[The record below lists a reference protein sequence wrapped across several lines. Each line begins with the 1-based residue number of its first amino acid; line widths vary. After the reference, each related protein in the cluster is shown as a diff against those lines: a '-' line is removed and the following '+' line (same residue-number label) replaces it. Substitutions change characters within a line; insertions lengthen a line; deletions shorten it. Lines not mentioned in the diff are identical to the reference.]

1 MRKNFKKSSPTR
13 RRLTNPSLLPI
24 VRQTDEFTDS
34 VCDLWCCLS
43 VWIAATL
50 CRNLIPLLLI
60 SAYGARSSQ
69 FILTT
74 MKSESDGSS
83 FSIEYEVFLSFR
95 GSDVRQTF
103 ADCLHS
109 CLVRSK
115 IRTFRDEEKLRKGE
129 NIGASLIQ
137 AITESK
143 IYIPILTQ
151 NYASSKWCLQEL
163 AKMVDCWKTGGGKEQ
178 HIILPVFYFVDP
190 RDVRH
195 HDSGPYKEAF
205 EQHCLKHD
213 PQTVLEWKEA
223 LQEVGQMKGWH
234 VTESDGQGAV
244 IDKIFAEVESHLRAS
259 YALVT
264 DELVGID
271 FHVEEVMRLLSLDS
285 HSASEKIVGI
295 HGMGGLG
302 KTTLAKAVYNKV
314 SMQFDHCCFLE
325 NIRETLSKNDGEL
338 TLQNRIISEIL
349 PSDSKPARDV
359 SDGIR
364 IIRERVRRYRLLI
377 VLDDVDERFQFQNI
391 FGKLGDF
398 SMDSRFLITT
408 RDARVLELLQECK
421 VYATE
426 GMSYDHALKLFSKHA
441 LGTDCP
447 SEGYASLSEEFVKV
461 AAGLPLALKVI
472 GSLLFHTD
480 KGYWEAKLTELKK
493 IPPAKVQER
502 LKISYDELTHNEKQ
516 VFLDVACLF
525 VGVNKDAPIYMWSDC
540 DFYPA
545 STVRTLVQR
554 SLIRINEKDQFW
566 MHDHVRDLGR
576 AIVCEEN
583 NQNPYKRSRI
593 WSNRDAI
600 NMLKSREGTDCVE
613 VLRVDM
619 KGEDFVLT
627 VKEFKQF
634 SRLRYL
640 EVLNGRL
647 AGNFKGILPCIRW
660 LRLYRCKSFPTGLNL
675 QKMAVLNLEDCSVR
689 DDWSGW
695 NEIKAASKL
704 KAVNLSLCRDLEQV
718 PDLSNCRGLEL
729 LDFYGC
735 QKMQGELDIGNWEN
749 LRVLAVN
756 CTLITKLKGEIK
768 LLQNLRKINASHS
781 GLVEMP
787 AGISKL
793 SSLEA
798 LNLVLFHPNMPDFTE
813 MLPNGLK
820 TLALSSSYIPALP
833 SSLKTLDL
841 SLSRDLHTL
850 PSLSNLT
857 TLTVLRLHCVGIH
870 EIPGL
875 GDLKLLATLD
885 IVSSSNLGN
894 LDGLENLVL
903 LEELIVE
910 TCDRLKTLPSLAS
923 LTKLHKLQIK
933 SCWALKEV
941 HGVGELRESL
951 SHLDM
956 RGRLTLTGI
965 DALHS
970 IKKLETLSLMAL
982 EFTRTSLTSSLISLS
997 MFTKLRRLTI
1007 IHESYLSDRQQSSK
1021 SSLKQFPHLSSMK
1034 NLRELAIIYCVDLV
1048 KRNARAMKSVVTS
1061 SKVHQD
1067 VKPNSL
1073 IPAELGLPTIMKS
1086 ESDGSLFSIEYEVF
1100 LSFRGLD
1107 VRQTFADCLHSCLV
1121 RSKIRTFRDEEK
1133 LRIGENIGASLI
1145 QAITESRIYIPILT
1159 QNYAS
1164 SKWCLQELAKM
1175 VDCWKTGGGRGKEQH
1190 IILPVFYLVD
1200 PRDVR
1205 HHDSGPYK
1213 EAFEQHCLKHDS
1225 QTVLEW
1231 REALEEVGK
1240 MKGWHVTESDG
1251 QGAVIDKIFAKVESH
1266 LRADYALVTDE
1277 LVGIDSH
1284 VEEVTRLLNLDSHS
1298 AGEKIVGIHGMGGLG
1313 KTTLA
1318 KAVYNKVSMQFE
1330 HCCFLENI
1338 RETLSKNDGELTLQN
1353 RIISD
1358 ILQSDSK
1365 PAKDVS
1371 DGIRVMRERVCR
1383 YKLLIVLDDV
1393 DEKFQFSN
1401 ILGKLGDFSM
1411 DSRFLITTRD
1421 ARVLEQKELLPECK
1435 VYATEGMS
1443 NDHAL
1448 TLFSKHALGTDC
1460 PSEGYAVLSKEFV
1473 KVARAI
1479 VYEENNPY
1487 KRSRIW
1493 SDRDAI
1499 NMLKSR
1505 EGTDCVEVLRVD
1517 MEGEYFVLTDKEF
1530 KQFSKLRYL
1539 EVLNGRLA
1547 GNFKGILPCVRWLR
1561 LYRCKSFPTG
1571 LNLQKMA
1578 VLNLEDCSVRD
1589 DWSGWN
1595 EIKAASKL
1603 KAVNLSSCRYLEQ
1616 VPDLSNCRGLELL
1629 DFYGCQEMQGELDI
1643 GNWENLRVLAVNCTL
1658 ITKLKGEIKLLRN
1671 LRKINAS
1678 HSGLVEMPAGISKL
1692 SSLEALNLVSFN
1704 PNMPDFTE
1712 MLPNGL
1718 KTLALSSS
1726 YIPALPSSLKTL
1738 DLSLSKDLHTLPSL
1752 SNLTTLTVLRLHCVG
1767 IHEIPGLGD
1776 LKLLATLDIVGAS
1789 NLGNLAGLENLVL
1802 LEELIVENC
1811 DRLKTLPSLASLT
1824 KLHKLQIKS
1833 CWALN
1838 EVHGVGRLRESLSH
1852 LDMSGRLTLT
1862 GIDALHSMK
1871 KLETLSLMA
1880 LEFTRRSVT
1889 SSLTSLSMFTKLRRL
1904 TIIHESYLSDRQ
1916 QSSKSSLKQF
1926 PHLSSMKNLRELAIF
1941 YCVDLVKICDQ
1952 VHDMSNSSLRD
1963 NAEELTSNEV
1973 HQDVKMQKNLLT
1985 SSKVHQD
1992 MKVRASRVV
2001 ESRNARAMKSVVTSS
2016 KVHQDVKVLL
2026 NL

>member
-1 MRKNFKKSSPTR
+1 
-13 RRLTNPSLLPI
+13 
-24 VRQTDEFTDS
+24 
-34 VCDLWCCLS
+34 
-43 VWIAATL
+43 
-50 CRNLIPLLLI
+50 
-60 SAYGARSSQ
+60 
-69 FILTT
+69 

-768 LLQNLRKINASHS
+768 LLQNLRKINA
-781 GLVEMP
+781 
-787 AGISKL
+787 
-793 SSLEA
+793 
-798 LNLVLFHPNMPDFTE
+798 
-813 MLPNGLK
+813 K

-1048 KRNARAMKSVVTS
+1048 KVAGLDTLESLEGLVKLKEINFSGCTLLTEVKGLGRLESLEVICMNFCESIQELPNLSGMKSLRT
-1061 SKVHQD
+1061 
-1067 VKPNSL
+1067 
-1073 IPAELGLPTIMKS
+1073 
-1086 ESDGSLFSIEYEVF
+1086 
-1100 LSFRGLD
+1100 LD
-1107 VRQTFADCLHSCLV
+1107 V
-1121 RSKIRTFRDEEK
+1121 
-1133 LRIGENIGASLI
+1133 
-1145 QAITESRIYIPILT
+1145 
-1159 QNYAS
+1159 
-1164 SKWCLQELAKM
+1164 
-1175 VDCWKTGGGRGKEQH
+1175 WKCRRLKE
-1190 IILPVFYLVD
+1190 VN
-1200 PRDVR
+1200 
-1205 HHDSGPYK
+1205 G
-1213 EAFEQHCLKHDS
+1213 
-1225 QTVLEW
+1225 LE
-1231 REALEEVGK
+1231 
-1240 MKGWHVTESDG
+1240 
-1251 QGAVIDKIFAKVESH
+1251 
-1266 LRADYALVTDE
+1266 
-1277 LVGIDSH
+1277 
-1284 VEEVTRLLNLDSHS
+1284 
-1298 AGEKIVGIHGMGGLG
+1298 
-1313 KTTLA
+1313 
-1318 KAVYNKVSMQFE
+1318 
-1330 HCCFLENI
+1330 
-1338 RETLSKNDGELTLQN
+1338 
-1353 RIISD
+1353 
-1358 ILQSDSK
+1358 
-1365 PAKDVS
+1365 
-1371 DGIRVMRERVCR
+1371 
-1383 YKLLIVLDDV
+1383 
-1393 DEKFQFSN
+1393 
-1401 ILGKLGDFSM
+1401 
-1411 DSRFLITTRD
+1411 
-1421 ARVLEQKELLPECK
+1421 
-1435 VYATEGMS
+1435 
-1443 NDHAL
+1443 
-1448 TLFSKHALGTDC
+1448 
-1460 PSEGYAVLSKEFV
+1460 
-1473 KVARAI
+1473 
-1479 VYEENNPY
+1479 
-1487 KRSRIW
+1487 
-1493 SDRDAI
+1493 
-1499 NMLKSR
+1499 
-1505 EGTDCVEVLRVD
+1505 
-1517 MEGEYFVLTDKEF
+1517 
-1530 KQFSKLRYL
+1530 
-1539 EVLNGRLA
+1539 
-1547 GNFKGILPCVRWLR
+1547 
-1561 LYRCKSFPTG
+1561 
-1571 LNLQKMA
+1571 
-1578 VLNLEDCSVRD
+1578 
-1589 DWSGWN
+1589 
-1595 EIKAASKL
+1595 AASKL

-1941 YCVDLVKICDQ
+1941 YCVDLVKVAGLDTLESLE
-1952 VHDMSNSSLRD
+1952 VLDMKGCKSISKLPDLSGLVKLKEINFTGCTLLTEVRGLGRLESLEVLYMPFCESIKELPNLSGMKSLRRLD
-1963 NAEELTSNEV
+1963 VWNCRLLKEV
-1973 HQDVKMQKNLLT
+1973 NGLEGLESLEYFDSDKRVKAKYLL
-1985 SSKVHQD
+1985 KRV
-1992 MKVRASRVV
+1992 SRYTKR
-2001 ESRNARAMKSVVTSS
+2001 SMTRSVLGALFI
-2016 KVHQDVKVLL
+2016 KD
-2026 NL
+2026 

>member
-1 MRKNFKKSSPTR
+1 
-13 RRLTNPSLLPI
+13 
-24 VRQTDEFTDS
+24 
-34 VCDLWCCLS
+34 
-43 VWIAATL
+43 
-50 CRNLIPLLLI
+50 
-60 SAYGARSSQ
+60 
-69 FILTT
+69 

-798 LNLVLFHPNMPDFTE
+798 L
-813 MLPNGLK
+813 K

-885 IVSSSNLGN
+885 IVSSSNL
-894 LDGLENLVL
+894 
-903 LEELIVE
+903 
-910 TCDRLKTLPSLAS
+910 A
-923 LTKLHKLQIK
+923 
-933 SCWALKEV
+933 
-941 HGVGELRESL
+941 
-951 SHLDM
+951 
-956 RGRLTLTGI
+956 
-965 DALHS
+965 
-970 IKKLETLSLMAL
+970 
-982 EFTRTSLTSSLISLS
+982 
-997 MFTKLRRLTI
+997 
-1007 IHESYLSDRQQSSK
+1007 
-1021 SSLKQFPHLSSMK
+1021 
-1034 NLRELAIIYCVDLV
+1034 
-1048 KRNARAMKSVVTS
+1048 
-1061 SKVHQD
+1061 
-1067 VKPNSL
+1067 
-1073 IPAELGLPTIMKS
+1073 
-1086 ESDGSLFSIEYEVF
+1086 
-1100 LSFRGLD
+1100 
-1107 VRQTFADCLHSCLV
+1107 
-1121 RSKIRTFRDEEK
+1121 
-1133 LRIGENIGASLI
+1133 
-1145 QAITESRIYIPILT
+1145 
-1159 QNYAS
+1159 
-1164 SKWCLQELAKM
+1164 
-1175 VDCWKTGGGRGKEQH
+1175 
-1190 IILPVFYLVD
+1190 
-1200 PRDVR
+1200 
-1205 HHDSGPYK
+1205 
-1213 EAFEQHCLKHDS
+1213 
-1225 QTVLEW
+1225 
-1231 REALEEVGK
+1231 
-1240 MKGWHVTESDG
+1240 
-1251 QGAVIDKIFAKVESH
+1251 
-1266 LRADYALVTDE
+1266 
-1277 LVGIDSH
+1277 
-1284 VEEVTRLLNLDSHS
+1284 
-1298 AGEKIVGIHGMGGLG
+1298 
-1313 KTTLA
+1313 
-1318 KAVYNKVSMQFE
+1318 
-1330 HCCFLENI
+1330 
-1338 RETLSKNDGELTLQN
+1338 
-1353 RIISD
+1353 
-1358 ILQSDSK
+1358 
-1365 PAKDVS
+1365 
-1371 DGIRVMRERVCR
+1371 
-1383 YKLLIVLDDV
+1383 
-1393 DEKFQFSN
+1393 
-1401 ILGKLGDFSM
+1401 
-1411 DSRFLITTRD
+1411 
-1421 ARVLEQKELLPECK
+1421 
-1435 VYATEGMS
+1435 
-1443 NDHAL
+1443 
-1448 TLFSKHALGTDC
+1448 
-1460 PSEGYAVLSKEFV
+1460 
-1473 KVARAI
+1473 
-1479 VYEENNPY
+1479 
-1487 KRSRIW
+1487 
-1493 SDRDAI
+1493 
-1499 NMLKSR
+1499 
-1505 EGTDCVEVLRVD
+1505 
-1517 MEGEYFVLTDKEF
+1517 
-1530 KQFSKLRYL
+1530 
-1539 EVLNGRLA
+1539 
-1547 GNFKGILPCVRWLR
+1547 
-1561 LYRCKSFPTG
+1561 
-1571 LNLQKMA
+1571 
-1578 VLNLEDCSVRD
+1578 
-1589 DWSGWN
+1589 
-1595 EIKAASKL
+1595 
-1603 KAVNLSSCRYLEQ
+1603 
-1616 VPDLSNCRGLELL
+1616 
-1629 DFYGCQEMQGELDI
+1629 
-1643 GNWENLRVLAVNCTL
+1643 
-1658 ITKLKGEIKLLRN
+1658 
-1671 LRKINAS
+1671 
-1678 HSGLVEMPAGISKL
+1678 
-1692 SSLEALNLVSFN
+1692 
-1704 PNMPDFTE
+1704 
-1712 MLPNGL
+1712 
-1718 KTLALSSS
+1718 SS

-1941 YCVDLVKICDQ
+1941 YCVDLVKVAGLDTLESLE
-1952 VHDMSNSSLRD
+1952 VLDMKGCKSISKLPDLSGLVKLKEINFTGCTLLTEVRGLGRLESLEVLYMPFCESIKELPNLSGMKSLRRLD
-1963 NAEELTSNEV
+1963 VWNCRLLKEV
-1973 HQDVKMQKNLLT
+1973 NGLEGLESLEYFDSDKRVKAKYLL
-1985 SSKVHQD
+1985 KRV
-1992 MKVRASRVV
+1992 SRYTKR
-2001 ESRNARAMKSVVTSS
+2001 SMTRSVLGALFI
-2016 KVHQDVKVLL
+2016 KD
-2026 NL
+2026 

>member
-1 MRKNFKKSSPTR
+1 
-13 RRLTNPSLLPI
+13 
-24 VRQTDEFTDS
+24 
-34 VCDLWCCLS
+34 
-43 VWIAATL
+43 
-50 CRNLIPLLLI
+50 
-60 SAYGARSSQ
+60 
-69 FILTT
+69 

-768 LLQNLRKINASHS
+768 LLQNLRKINA
-781 GLVEMP
+781 
-787 AGISKL
+787 
-793 SSLEA
+793 
-798 LNLVLFHPNMPDFTE
+798 
-813 MLPNGLK
+813 K

-910 TCDRLKTLPSLAS
+910 TCDRLKTLPSVQERLKISYDELTRNEKQIFLDIACLFIGVNKDAPIYMWSDCDFYPAS
-923 LTKLHKLQIK
+923 TI
-933 SCWALKEV
+933 
-941 HGVGELRESL
+941 R
-951 SHLDM
+951 
-956 RGRLTLTGI
+956 TLVQ
-965 DALHS
+965 
-970 IKKLETLSLMAL
+970 
-982 EFTRTSLTSSLISLS
+982 RSLI
-997 MFTKLRRLTI
+997 RI
-1007 IHESYLSDRQQSSK
+1007 NEEE
-1021 SSLKQFPHLSSMK
+1021 QFWM
-1034 NLRELAIIYCVDLV
+1034 
-1048 KRNARAMKSVVTS
+1048 
-1061 SKVHQD
+1061 
-1067 VKPNSL
+1067 
-1073 IPAELGLPTIMKS
+1073 
-1086 ESDGSLFSIEYEVF
+1086 
-1100 LSFRGLD
+1100 
-1107 VRQTFADCLHSCLV
+1107 
-1121 RSKIRTFRDEEK
+1121 
-1133 LRIGENIGASLI
+1133 
-1145 QAITESRIYIPILT
+1145 
-1159 QNYAS
+1159 
-1164 SKWCLQELAKM
+1164 
-1175 VDCWKTGGGRGKEQH
+1175 
-1190 IILPVFYLVD
+1190 
-1200 PRDVR
+1200 
-1205 HHDSGPYK
+1205 HD
-1213 EAFEQHCLKHDS
+1213 
-1225 QTVLEW
+1225 
-1231 REALEEVGK
+1231 
-1240 MKGWHVTESDG
+1240 
-1251 QGAVIDKIFAKVESH
+1251 H
-1266 LRADYALVTDE
+1266 LRD
-1277 LVGIDSH
+1277 
-1284 VEEVTRLLNLDSHS
+1284 
-1298 AGEKIVGIHGMGGLG
+1298 LG
-1313 KTTLA
+1313 
-1318 KAVYNKVSMQFE
+1318 
-1330 HCCFLENI
+1330 
-1338 RETLSKNDGELTLQN
+1338 
-1353 RIISD
+1353 
-1358 ILQSDSK
+1358 
-1365 PAKDVS
+1365 
-1371 DGIRVMRERVCR
+1371 
-1383 YKLLIVLDDV
+1383 
-1393 DEKFQFSN
+1393 
-1401 ILGKLGDFSM
+1401 
-1411 DSRFLITTRD
+1411 
-1421 ARVLEQKELLPECK
+1421 
-1435 VYATEGMS
+1435 
-1443 NDHAL
+1443 
-1448 TLFSKHALGTDC
+1448 
-1460 PSEGYAVLSKEFV
+1460 
-1473 KVARAI
+1473 RAI

-1505 EGTDCVEVLRVD
+1505 E
-1517 MEGEYFVLTDKEF
+1517 
-1530 KQFSKLRYL
+1530 
-1539 EVLNGRLA
+1539 
-1547 GNFKGILPCVRWLR
+1547 
-1561 LYRCKSFPTG
+1561 
-1571 LNLQKMA
+1571 
-1578 VLNLEDCSVRD
+1578 
-1589 DWSGWN
+1589 
-1595 EIKAASKL
+1595 AASKL

-1941 YCVDLVKICDQ
+1941 YCVDLVKVAGLDTLESLE
-1952 VHDMSNSSLRD
+1952 VLDMKGCKSISKLPDLSGLVKLKEINFTGCTLLTEVRGLGRLESLEVLYMPFCESIKELPNLSGMKSLRRLD
-1963 NAEELTSNEV
+1963 VWNCRLLKEV
-1973 HQDVKMQKNLLT
+1973 NGLEGLESLEYFDSDKRVKAKYLL
-1985 SSKVHQD
+1985 KRV
-1992 MKVRASRVV
+1992 SRYTKR
-2001 ESRNARAMKSVVTSS
+2001 SMTRSVLGALFI
-2016 KVHQDVKVLL
+2016 KD
-2026 NL
+2026 

>member
-1 MRKNFKKSSPTR
+1 
-13 RRLTNPSLLPI
+13 
-24 VRQTDEFTDS
+24 
-34 VCDLWCCLS
+34 
-43 VWIAATL
+43 
-50 CRNLIPLLLI
+50 
-60 SAYGARSSQ
+60 
-69 FILTT
+69 

-798 LNLVLFHPNMPDFTE
+798 LNL
-813 MLPNGLK
+813 

-923 LTKLHKLQIK
+923 LTKLHK
-933 SCWALKEV
+933 
-941 HGVGELRESL
+941 
-951 SHLDM
+951 
-956 RGRLTLTGI
+956 
-965 DALHS
+965 
-970 IKKLETLSLMAL
+970 
-982 EFTRTSLTSSLISLS
+982 
-997 MFTKLRRLTI
+997 
-1007 IHESYLSDRQQSSK
+1007 
-1021 SSLKQFPHLSSMK
+1021 FPHLSSMK

-1048 KRNARAMKSVVTS
+1048 KVA
-1061 SKVHQD
+1061 
-1067 VKPNSL
+1067 
-1073 IPAELGLPTIMKS
+1073 
-1086 ESDGSLFSIEYEVF
+1086 
-1100 LSFRGLD
+1100 GLD
-1107 VRQTFADCLHSCLV
+1107 TL
-1121 RSKIRTFRDEEK
+1121 
-1133 LRIGENIGASLI
+1133 
-1145 QAITESRIYIPILT
+1145 ES
-1159 QNYAS
+1159 
-1164 SKWCLQELAKM
+1164 
-1175 VDCWKTGGGRGKEQH
+1175 
-1190 IILPVFYLVD
+1190 
-1200 PRDVR
+1200 
-1205 HHDSGPYK
+1205 
-1213 EAFEQHCLKHDS
+1213 
-1225 QTVLEW
+1225 
-1231 REALEEVGK
+1231 
-1240 MKGWHVTESDG
+1240 
-1251 QGAVIDKIFAKVESH
+1251 
-1266 LRADYALVTDE
+1266 
-1277 LVGIDSH
+1277 
-1284 VEEVTRLLNLDSHS
+1284 
-1298 AGEKIVGIHGMGGLG
+1298 
-1313 KTTLA
+1313 
-1318 KAVYNKVSMQFE
+1318 
-1330 HCCFLENI
+1330 
-1338 RETLSKNDGELTLQN
+1338 
-1353 RIISD
+1353 
-1358 ILQSDSK
+1358 
-1365 PAKDVS
+1365 
-1371 DGIRVMRERVCR
+1371 
-1383 YKLLIVLDDV
+1383 
-1393 DEKFQFSN
+1393 
-1401 ILGKLGDFSM
+1401 
-1411 DSRFLITTRD
+1411 
-1421 ARVLEQKELLPECK
+1421 
-1435 VYATEGMS
+1435 
-1443 NDHAL
+1443 
-1448 TLFSKHALGTDC
+1448 
-1460 PSEGYAVLSKEFV
+1460 
-1473 KVARAI
+1473 
-1479 VYEENNPY
+1479 
-1487 KRSRIW
+1487 
-1493 SDRDAI
+1493 
-1499 NMLKSR
+1499 
-1505 EGTDCVEVLRVD
+1505 
-1517 MEGEYFVLTDKEF
+1517 
-1530 KQFSKLRYL
+1530 L
-1539 EVLNGRLA
+1539 EVLDMKGCKSISKLPDLSGLVKLKEINFSGCTLLTEVKGLGRLESLEVICM
-1547 GNFKGILPCVRWLR
+1547 NFCESIQELPNLSGMKSLR
-1561 LYRCKSFPTG
+1561 TLDVWKCRRLKEVNG
-1571 LNLQKMA
+1571 L
-1578 VLNLEDCSVRD
+1578 E
-1589 DWSGWN
+1589 
-1595 EIKAASKL
+1595 AASKL

-1941 YCVDLVKICDQ
+1941 YCVDLVKVAGLDTLESLE
-1952 VHDMSNSSLRD
+1952 VLDMKGCKSISKLPDLSGLVKLKEINFTGCTLLTEVRGLGRLESLEVLYMPFCESIKELPNLSGMKSLRRLD
-1963 NAEELTSNEV
+1963 VWNCRLLKEV
-1973 HQDVKMQKNLLT
+1973 NGLEGLESLEYFDSDKRVKAKYLL
-1985 SSKVHQD
+1985 KRV
-1992 MKVRASRVV
+1992 SRYTKR
-2001 ESRNARAMKSVVTSS
+2001 SMTRSVLGALFI
-2016 KVHQDVKVLL
+2016 KD
-2026 NL
+2026 

>member
-1 MRKNFKKSSPTR
+1 
-13 RRLTNPSLLPI
+13 
-24 VRQTDEFTDS
+24 
-34 VCDLWCCLS
+34 
-43 VWIAATL
+43 
-50 CRNLIPLLLI
+50 
-60 SAYGARSSQ
+60 
-69 FILTT
+69 

-756 CTLITKLKGEIK
+756 CTLIK
-768 LLQNLRKINASHS
+768 
-781 GLVEMP
+781 MP

-870 EIPGL
+870 E
-875 GDLKLLATLD
+875 K
-885 IVSSSNLGN
+885 
-894 LDGLENLVL
+894 
-903 LEELIVE
+903 

-997 MFTKLRRLTI
+997 MFTK
-1007 IHESYLSDRQQSSK
+1007 SSK

-1048 KRNARAMKSVVTS
+1048 KVA
-1061 SKVHQD
+1061 
-1067 VKPNSL
+1067 
-1073 IPAELGLPTIMKS
+1073 
-1086 ESDGSLFSIEYEVF
+1086 
-1100 LSFRGLD
+1100 GLD
-1107 VRQTFADCLHSCLV
+1107 TL
-1121 RSKIRTFRDEEK
+1121 
-1133 LRIGENIGASLI
+1133 
-1145 QAITESRIYIPILT
+1145 ES
-1159 QNYAS
+1159 
-1164 SKWCLQELAKM
+1164 
-1175 VDCWKTGGGRGKEQH
+1175 
-1190 IILPVFYLVD
+1190 
-1200 PRDVR
+1200 
-1205 HHDSGPYK
+1205 
-1213 EAFEQHCLKHDS
+1213 
-1225 QTVLEW
+1225 
-1231 REALEEVGK
+1231 
-1240 MKGWHVTESDG
+1240 
-1251 QGAVIDKIFAKVESH
+1251 
-1266 LRADYALVTDE
+1266 
-1277 LVGIDSH
+1277 
-1284 VEEVTRLLNLDSHS
+1284 
-1298 AGEKIVGIHGMGGLG
+1298 
-1313 KTTLA
+1313 
-1318 KAVYNKVSMQFE
+1318 
-1330 HCCFLENI
+1330 
-1338 RETLSKNDGELTLQN
+1338 
-1353 RIISD
+1353 
-1358 ILQSDSK
+1358 
-1365 PAKDVS
+1365 
-1371 DGIRVMRERVCR
+1371 
-1383 YKLLIVLDDV
+1383 
-1393 DEKFQFSN
+1393 
-1401 ILGKLGDFSM
+1401 
-1411 DSRFLITTRD
+1411 
-1421 ARVLEQKELLPECK
+1421 
-1435 VYATEGMS
+1435 
-1443 NDHAL
+1443 
-1448 TLFSKHALGTDC
+1448 
-1460 PSEGYAVLSKEFV
+1460 
-1473 KVARAI
+1473 
-1479 VYEENNPY
+1479 
-1487 KRSRIW
+1487 
-1493 SDRDAI
+1493 
-1499 NMLKSR
+1499 
-1505 EGTDCVEVLRVD
+1505 
-1517 MEGEYFVLTDKEF
+1517 
-1530 KQFSKLRYL
+1530 L
-1539 EVLNGRLA
+1539 EVLDM
-1547 GNFKGILPCVRWLR
+1547 KG
-1561 LYRCKSFPTG
+1561 CKS
-1571 LNLQKMA
+1571 
-1578 VLNLEDCSVRD
+1578 
-1589 DWSGWN
+1589 
-1595 EIKAASKL
+1595 ISKL
-1603 KAVNLSSCRYLEQ
+1603 
-1616 VPDLSNCRGLELL
+1616 PDLSGLVKLKEINFSGCTLLTEVKGLGRLESLEVICMNFCESIQELPNLSGMKSLRTLDVWKCRRLKEVNGLE
-1629 DFYGCQEMQGELDI
+1629 
-1643 GNWENLRVLAVNCTL
+1643 
-1658 ITKLKGEIKLLRN
+1658 
-1671 LRKINAS
+1671 
-1678 HSGLVEMPAGISKL
+1678 GLE
-1692 SSLEALNLVSFN
+1692 SLESFDSDKRVKAKYLLKWVSR
-1704 PNMPDFTE
+1704 
-1712 MLPNGL
+1712 
-1718 KTLALSSS
+1718 
-1726 YIPALPSSLKTL
+1726 Y
-1738 DLSLSKDLHTLPSL
+1738 
-1752 SNLTTLTVLRLHCVG
+1752 
-1767 IHEIPGLGD
+1767 
-1776 LKLLATLDIVGAS
+1776 
-1789 NLGNLAGLENLVL
+1789 
-1802 LEELIVENC
+1802 
-1811 DRLKTLPSLASLT
+1811 T
-1824 KLHKLQIKS
+1824 K
-1833 CWALN
+1833 
-1838 EVHGVGRLRESLSH
+1838 
-1852 LDMSGRLTLT
+1852 
-1862 GIDALHSMK
+1862 
-1871 KLETLSLMA
+1871 
-1880 LEFTRRSVT
+1880 RSVT
-1889 SSLTSLSMFTKLRRL
+1889 RS
-1904 TIIHESYLSDRQ
+1904 
-1916 QSSKSSLKQF
+1916 
-1926 PHLSSMKNLRELAIF
+1926 
-1941 YCVDLVKICDQ
+1941 
-1952 VHDMSNSSLRD
+1952 
-1963 NAEELTSNEV
+1963 
-1973 HQDVKMQKNLLT
+1973 
-1985 SSKVHQD
+1985 
-1992 MKVRASRVV
+1992 VRGALFI
-2001 ESRNARAMKSVVTSS
+2001 K
-2016 KVHQDVKVLL
+2016 D
-2026 NL
+2026 

>member
-1 MRKNFKKSSPTR
+1 
-13 RRLTNPSLLPI
+13 
-24 VRQTDEFTDS
+24 
-34 VCDLWCCLS
+34 
-43 VWIAATL
+43 
-50 CRNLIPLLLI
+50 
-60 SAYGARSSQ
+60 
-69 FILTT
+69 

-377 VLDDVDERFQFQNI
+377 VLDD
-391 FGKLGDF
+391 
-398 SMDSRFLITT
+398 
-408 RDARVLELLQECK
+408 
-421 VYATE
+421 
-426 GMSYDHALKLFSKHA
+426 
-441 LGTDCP
+441 
-447 SEGYASLSEEFVKV
+447 EFVKV

-798 LNLVLFHPNMPDFTE
+798 LNLVLFHPNM
-813 MLPNGLK
+813 
-820 TLALSSSYIPALP
+820 
-833 SSLKTLDL
+833 
-841 SLSRDLHTL
+841 
-850 PSLSNLT
+850 
-857 TLTVLRLHCVGIH
+857 
-870 EIPGL
+870 
-875 GDLKLLATLD
+875 
-885 IVSSSNLGN
+885 
-894 LDGLENLVL
+894 
-903 LEELIVE
+903 
-910 TCDRLKTLPSLAS
+910 
-923 LTKLHKLQIK
+923 LHKLQIK

-997 MFTKLRRLTI
+997 MFTK
-1007 IHESYLSDRQQSSK
+1007 
-1021 SSLKQFPHLSSMK
+1021 

-1048 KRNARAMKSVVTS
+1048 KVA
-1061 SKVHQD
+1061 
-1067 VKPNSL
+1067 
-1073 IPAELGLPTIMKS
+1073 
-1086 ESDGSLFSIEYEVF
+1086 
-1100 LSFRGLD
+1100 GLD
-1107 VRQTFADCLHSCLV
+1107 TL
-1121 RSKIRTFRDEEK
+1121 
-1133 LRIGENIGASLI
+1133 
-1145 QAITESRIYIPILT
+1145 ES
-1159 QNYAS
+1159 
-1164 SKWCLQELAKM
+1164 
-1175 VDCWKTGGGRGKEQH
+1175 
-1190 IILPVFYLVD
+1190 
-1200 PRDVR
+1200 
-1205 HHDSGPYK
+1205 
-1213 EAFEQHCLKHDS
+1213 
-1225 QTVLEW
+1225 
-1231 REALEEVGK
+1231 
-1240 MKGWHVTESDG
+1240 
-1251 QGAVIDKIFAKVESH
+1251 
-1266 LRADYALVTDE
+1266 
-1277 LVGIDSH
+1277 
-1284 VEEVTRLLNLDSHS
+1284 
-1298 AGEKIVGIHGMGGLG
+1298 
-1313 KTTLA
+1313 
-1318 KAVYNKVSMQFE
+1318 
-1330 HCCFLENI
+1330 
-1338 RETLSKNDGELTLQN
+1338 
-1353 RIISD
+1353 
-1358 ILQSDSK
+1358 
-1365 PAKDVS
+1365 
-1371 DGIRVMRERVCR
+1371 
-1383 YKLLIVLDDV
+1383 
-1393 DEKFQFSN
+1393 
-1401 ILGKLGDFSM
+1401 
-1411 DSRFLITTRD
+1411 
-1421 ARVLEQKELLPECK
+1421 
-1435 VYATEGMS
+1435 
-1443 NDHAL
+1443 
-1448 TLFSKHALGTDC
+1448 
-1460 PSEGYAVLSKEFV
+1460 
-1473 KVARAI
+1473 
-1479 VYEENNPY
+1479 
-1487 KRSRIW
+1487 
-1493 SDRDAI
+1493 
-1499 NMLKSR
+1499 
-1505 EGTDCVEVLRVD
+1505 
-1517 MEGEYFVLTDKEF
+1517 
-1530 KQFSKLRYL
+1530 L
-1539 EVLNGRLA
+1539 EVLDM
-1547 GNFKGILPCVRWLR
+1547 KG
-1561 LYRCKSFPTG
+1561 CKS
-1571 LNLQKMA
+1571 
-1578 VLNLEDCSVRD
+1578 
-1589 DWSGWN
+1589 
-1595 EIKAASKL
+1595 ISKL
-1603 KAVNLSSCRYLEQ
+1603 
-1616 VPDLSNCRGLELL
+1616 PDLSGLVKLKEINFSGCTLLTEVKGLGRLESLEVICMNFCESIQELPNLSGMKSLRTLDVWKCRRLKEVNGLE
-1629 DFYGCQEMQGELDI
+1629 
-1643 GNWENLRVLAVNCTL
+1643 
-1658 ITKLKGEIKLLRN
+1658 
-1671 LRKINAS
+1671 
-1678 HSGLVEMPAGISKL
+1678 GLE
-1692 SSLEALNLVSFN
+1692 SLESFDSDKRVKAKYLLKWVSR
-1704 PNMPDFTE
+1704 
-1712 MLPNGL
+1712 
-1718 KTLALSSS
+1718 
-1726 YIPALPSSLKTL
+1726 Y
-1738 DLSLSKDLHTLPSL
+1738 
-1752 SNLTTLTVLRLHCVG
+1752 
-1767 IHEIPGLGD
+1767 
-1776 LKLLATLDIVGAS
+1776 
-1789 NLGNLAGLENLVL
+1789 
-1802 LEELIVENC
+1802 
-1811 DRLKTLPSLASLT
+1811 T
-1824 KLHKLQIKS
+1824 K
-1833 CWALN
+1833 
-1838 EVHGVGRLRESLSH
+1838 
-1852 LDMSGRLTLT
+1852 
-1862 GIDALHSMK
+1862 
-1871 KLETLSLMA
+1871 
-1880 LEFTRRSVT
+1880 RSVT
-1889 SSLTSLSMFTKLRRL
+1889 RS
-1904 TIIHESYLSDRQ
+1904 
-1916 QSSKSSLKQF
+1916 
-1926 PHLSSMKNLRELAIF
+1926 
-1941 YCVDLVKICDQ
+1941 
-1952 VHDMSNSSLRD
+1952 
-1963 NAEELTSNEV
+1963 
-1973 HQDVKMQKNLLT
+1973 
-1985 SSKVHQD
+1985 
-1992 MKVRASRVV
+1992 VRGALFI
-2001 ESRNARAMKSVVTSS
+2001 K
-2016 KVHQDVKVLL
+2016 D
-2026 NL
+2026 

>member
-1 MRKNFKKSSPTR
+1 
-13 RRLTNPSLLPI
+13 
-24 VRQTDEFTDS
+24 
-34 VCDLWCCLS
+34 
-43 VWIAATL
+43 
-50 CRNLIPLLLI
+50 
-60 SAYGARSSQ
+60 
-69 FILTT
+69 

-349 PSDSKPARDV
+349 PK
-359 SDGIR
+359 
-364 IIRERVRRYRLLI
+364 
-377 VLDDVDERFQFQNI
+377 
-391 FGKLGDF
+391 
-398 SMDSRFLITT
+398 
-408 RDARVLELLQECK
+408 
-421 VYATE
+421 

-820 TLALSSSYIPALP
+820 TP
-833 SSLKTLDL
+833 SLKTLDL

-933 SCWALKEV
+933 S
-941 HGVGELRESL
+941 
-951 SHLDM
+951 
-956 RGRLTLTGI
+956 
-965 DALHS
+965 
-970 IKKLETLSLMAL
+970 
-982 EFTRTSLTSSLISLS
+982 
-997 MFTKLRRLTI
+997 
-1007 IHESYLSDRQQSSK
+1007 

-1048 KRNARAMKSVVTS
+1048 KVA
-1061 SKVHQD
+1061 
-1067 VKPNSL
+1067 
-1073 IPAELGLPTIMKS
+1073 
-1086 ESDGSLFSIEYEVF
+1086 
-1100 LSFRGLD
+1100 GLD
-1107 VRQTFADCLHSCLV
+1107 TL
-1121 RSKIRTFRDEEK
+1121 
-1133 LRIGENIGASLI
+1133 
-1145 QAITESRIYIPILT
+1145 ES
-1159 QNYAS
+1159 
-1164 SKWCLQELAKM
+1164 
-1175 VDCWKTGGGRGKEQH
+1175 
-1190 IILPVFYLVD
+1190 
-1200 PRDVR
+1200 
-1205 HHDSGPYK
+1205 
-1213 EAFEQHCLKHDS
+1213 
-1225 QTVLEW
+1225 
-1231 REALEEVGK
+1231 
-1240 MKGWHVTESDG
+1240 
-1251 QGAVIDKIFAKVESH
+1251 
-1266 LRADYALVTDE
+1266 
-1277 LVGIDSH
+1277 
-1284 VEEVTRLLNLDSHS
+1284 
-1298 AGEKIVGIHGMGGLG
+1298 
-1313 KTTLA
+1313 
-1318 KAVYNKVSMQFE
+1318 
-1330 HCCFLENI
+1330 
-1338 RETLSKNDGELTLQN
+1338 
-1353 RIISD
+1353 
-1358 ILQSDSK
+1358 
-1365 PAKDVS
+1365 
-1371 DGIRVMRERVCR
+1371 
-1383 YKLLIVLDDV
+1383 
-1393 DEKFQFSN
+1393 
-1401 ILGKLGDFSM
+1401 
-1411 DSRFLITTRD
+1411 
-1421 ARVLEQKELLPECK
+1421 
-1435 VYATEGMS
+1435 
-1443 NDHAL
+1443 
-1448 TLFSKHALGTDC
+1448 
-1460 PSEGYAVLSKEFV
+1460 
-1473 KVARAI
+1473 
-1479 VYEENNPY
+1479 
-1487 KRSRIW
+1487 
-1493 SDRDAI
+1493 
-1499 NMLKSR
+1499 
-1505 EGTDCVEVLRVD
+1505 
-1517 MEGEYFVLTDKEF
+1517 
-1530 KQFSKLRYL
+1530 L
-1539 EVLNGRLA
+1539 EVLDM
-1547 GNFKGILPCVRWLR
+1547 KG
-1561 LYRCKSFPTG
+1561 CKS
-1571 LNLQKMA
+1571 
-1578 VLNLEDCSVRD
+1578 
-1589 DWSGWN
+1589 
-1595 EIKAASKL
+1595 ISKL
-1603 KAVNLSSCRYLEQ
+1603 
-1616 VPDLSNCRGLELL
+1616 PDLSGLVKLKEINFSGCTLLTEVKGLGRLESLEVICMNFCESIQELPNLSGMKSLRTLDVWKCRRLKEVNGLE
-1629 DFYGCQEMQGELDI
+1629 
-1643 GNWENLRVLAVNCTL
+1643 
-1658 ITKLKGEIKLLRN
+1658 
-1671 LRKINAS
+1671 
-1678 HSGLVEMPAGISKL
+1678 GLE
-1692 SSLEALNLVSFN
+1692 SLESFDSDKRVKAKYLLKWVSR
-1704 PNMPDFTE
+1704 
-1712 MLPNGL
+1712 
-1718 KTLALSSS
+1718 
-1726 YIPALPSSLKTL
+1726 Y
-1738 DLSLSKDLHTLPSL
+1738 
-1752 SNLTTLTVLRLHCVG
+1752 
-1767 IHEIPGLGD
+1767 
-1776 LKLLATLDIVGAS
+1776 
-1789 NLGNLAGLENLVL
+1789 
-1802 LEELIVENC
+1802 
-1811 DRLKTLPSLASLT
+1811 T
-1824 KLHKLQIKS
+1824 K
-1833 CWALN
+1833 
-1838 EVHGVGRLRESLSH
+1838 
-1852 LDMSGRLTLT
+1852 
-1862 GIDALHSMK
+1862 
-1871 KLETLSLMA
+1871 
-1880 LEFTRRSVT
+1880 RSVT
-1889 SSLTSLSMFTKLRRL
+1889 RS
-1904 TIIHESYLSDRQ
+1904 
-1916 QSSKSSLKQF
+1916 
-1926 PHLSSMKNLRELAIF
+1926 
-1941 YCVDLVKICDQ
+1941 
-1952 VHDMSNSSLRD
+1952 
-1963 NAEELTSNEV
+1963 
-1973 HQDVKMQKNLLT
+1973 
-1985 SSKVHQD
+1985 
-1992 MKVRASRVV
+1992 VRGALFI
-2001 ESRNARAMKSVVTSS
+2001 K
-2016 KVHQDVKVLL
+2016 D
-2026 NL
+2026 

>member
-1 MRKNFKKSSPTR
+1 
-13 RRLTNPSLLPI
+13 
-24 VRQTDEFTDS
+24 
-34 VCDLWCCLS
+34 
-43 VWIAATL
+43 
-50 CRNLIPLLLI
+50 
-60 SAYGARSSQ
+60 
-69 FILTT
+69 

-781 GLVEMP
+781 GLVE
-787 AGISKL
+787 
-793 SSLEA
+793 
-798 LNLVLFHPNMPDFTE
+798 
-813 MLPNGLK
+813 
-820 TLALSSSYIPALP
+820 IPALP

-857 TLTVLRLHCVGIH
+857 TLTVLR
-870 EIPGL
+870 
-875 GDLKLLATLD
+875 
-885 IVSSSNLGN
+885 
-894 LDGLENLVL
+894 
-903 LEELIVE
+903 
-910 TCDRLKTLPSLAS
+910 
-923 LTKLHKLQIK
+923 
-933 SCWALKEV
+933 
-941 HGVGELRESL
+941 
-951 SHLDM
+951 
-956 RGRLTLTGI
+956 
-965 DALHS
+965 
-970 IKKLETLSLMAL
+970 
-982 EFTRTSLTSSLISLS
+982 
-997 MFTKLRRLTI
+997 
-1007 IHESYLSDRQQSSK
+1007 QSSK

-1048 KRNARAMKSVVTS
+1048 KVA
-1061 SKVHQD
+1061 
-1067 VKPNSL
+1067 
-1073 IPAELGLPTIMKS
+1073 
-1086 ESDGSLFSIEYEVF
+1086 
-1100 LSFRGLD
+1100 GLD
-1107 VRQTFADCLHSCLV
+1107 TL
-1121 RSKIRTFRDEEK
+1121 
-1133 LRIGENIGASLI
+1133 
-1145 QAITESRIYIPILT
+1145 ES
-1159 QNYAS
+1159 
-1164 SKWCLQELAKM
+1164 
-1175 VDCWKTGGGRGKEQH
+1175 
-1190 IILPVFYLVD
+1190 
-1200 PRDVR
+1200 
-1205 HHDSGPYK
+1205 
-1213 EAFEQHCLKHDS
+1213 
-1225 QTVLEW
+1225 
-1231 REALEEVGK
+1231 
-1240 MKGWHVTESDG
+1240 
-1251 QGAVIDKIFAKVESH
+1251 
-1266 LRADYALVTDE
+1266 
-1277 LVGIDSH
+1277 
-1284 VEEVTRLLNLDSHS
+1284 
-1298 AGEKIVGIHGMGGLG
+1298 
-1313 KTTLA
+1313 
-1318 KAVYNKVSMQFE
+1318 
-1330 HCCFLENI
+1330 
-1338 RETLSKNDGELTLQN
+1338 
-1353 RIISD
+1353 
-1358 ILQSDSK
+1358 
-1365 PAKDVS
+1365 
-1371 DGIRVMRERVCR
+1371 
-1383 YKLLIVLDDV
+1383 
-1393 DEKFQFSN
+1393 
-1401 ILGKLGDFSM
+1401 
-1411 DSRFLITTRD
+1411 
-1421 ARVLEQKELLPECK
+1421 
-1435 VYATEGMS
+1435 
-1443 NDHAL
+1443 
-1448 TLFSKHALGTDC
+1448 
-1460 PSEGYAVLSKEFV
+1460 
-1473 KVARAI
+1473 
-1479 VYEENNPY
+1479 
-1487 KRSRIW
+1487 
-1493 SDRDAI
+1493 
-1499 NMLKSR
+1499 
-1505 EGTDCVEVLRVD
+1505 
-1517 MEGEYFVLTDKEF
+1517 
-1530 KQFSKLRYL
+1530 L
-1539 EVLNGRLA
+1539 EVLDM
-1547 GNFKGILPCVRWLR
+1547 KG
-1561 LYRCKSFPTG
+1561 CKS
-1571 LNLQKMA
+1571 
-1578 VLNLEDCSVRD
+1578 
-1589 DWSGWN
+1589 
-1595 EIKAASKL
+1595 ISKL
-1603 KAVNLSSCRYLEQ
+1603 
-1616 VPDLSNCRGLELL
+1616 PDLSG
-1629 DFYGCQEMQGELDI
+1629 
-1643 GNWENLRVLAVNCTL
+1643 
-1658 ITKLKGEIKLLRN
+1658 
-1671 LRKINAS
+1671 
-1678 HSGLVEMPAGISKL
+1678 
-1692 SSLEALNLVSFN
+1692 
-1704 PNMPDFTE
+1704 
-1712 MLPNGL
+1712 
-1718 KTLALSSS
+1718 
-1726 YIPALPSSLKTL
+1726 
-1738 DLSLSKDLHTLPSL
+1738 
-1752 SNLTTLTVLRLHCVG
+1752 LTTLTVLRLHCVG

-1941 YCVDLVKICDQ
+1941 YCVDLVKVAGLDTLESLE
-1952 VHDMSNSSLRD
+1952 VLDMKGCKSISKLPDLSGLVKLKEINFTGCTLLTEVRGLGRLESLEVLYMPFCESIKELPNLSGMKSLRRLD
-1963 NAEELTSNEV
+1963 VWNCRLLKEV
-1973 HQDVKMQKNLLT
+1973 NGLEGLESLEYFDSDKRVKAKYLL
-1985 SSKVHQD
+1985 KRV
-1992 MKVRASRVV
+1992 SRYTKR
-2001 ESRNARAMKSVVTSS
+2001 SMTRSVLGALFI
-2016 KVHQDVKVLL
+2016 KD
-2026 NL
+2026 

>member
-1 MRKNFKKSSPTR
+1 
-13 RRLTNPSLLPI
+13 
-24 VRQTDEFTDS
+24 
-34 VCDLWCCLS
+34 
-43 VWIAATL
+43 
-50 CRNLIPLLLI
+50 
-60 SAYGARSSQ
+60 
-69 FILTT
+69 

-600 NMLKSREGTDCVE
+600 NMLKSREE

-798 LNLVLFHPNMPDFTE
+798 LNMPDFTE

-910 TCDRLKTLPSLAS
+910 TCDRLKTLPSLA
-923 LTKLHKLQIK
+923 
-933 SCWALKEV
+933 
-941 HGVGELRESL
+941 
-951 SHLDM
+951 
-956 RGRLTLTGI
+956 
-965 DALHS
+965 
-970 IKKLETLSLMAL
+970 
-982 EFTRTSLTSSLISLS
+982 
-997 MFTKLRRLTI
+997 
-1007 IHESYLSDRQQSSK
+1007 
-1021 SSLKQFPHLSSMK
+1021 
-1034 NLRELAIIYCVDLV
+1034 
-1048 KRNARAMKSVVTS
+1048 
-1061 SKVHQD
+1061 
-1067 VKPNSL
+1067 
-1073 IPAELGLPTIMKS
+1073 
-1086 ESDGSLFSIEYEVF
+1086 
-1100 LSFRGLD
+1100 
-1107 VRQTFADCLHSCLV
+1107 
-1121 RSKIRTFRDEEK
+1121 
-1133 LRIGENIGASLI
+1133 
-1145 QAITESRIYIPILT
+1145 
-1159 QNYAS
+1159 
-1164 SKWCLQELAKM
+1164 
-1175 VDCWKTGGGRGKEQH
+1175 
-1190 IILPVFYLVD
+1190 
-1200 PRDVR
+1200 
-1205 HHDSGPYK
+1205 
-1213 EAFEQHCLKHDS
+1213 
-1225 QTVLEW
+1225 
-1231 REALEEVGK
+1231 
-1240 MKGWHVTESDG
+1240 
-1251 QGAVIDKIFAKVESH
+1251 
-1266 LRADYALVTDE
+1266 
-1277 LVGIDSH
+1277 
-1284 VEEVTRLLNLDSHS
+1284 
-1298 AGEKIVGIHGMGGLG
+1298 
-1313 KTTLA
+1313 
-1318 KAVYNKVSMQFE
+1318 
-1330 HCCFLENI
+1330 
-1338 RETLSKNDGELTLQN
+1338 
-1353 RIISD
+1353 
-1358 ILQSDSK
+1358 
-1365 PAKDVS
+1365 
-1371 DGIRVMRERVCR
+1371 
-1383 YKLLIVLDDV
+1383 
-1393 DEKFQFSN
+1393 
-1401 ILGKLGDFSM
+1401 
-1411 DSRFLITTRD
+1411 
-1421 ARVLEQKELLPECK
+1421 
-1435 VYATEGMS
+1435 
-1443 NDHAL
+1443 
-1448 TLFSKHALGTDC
+1448 
-1460 PSEGYAVLSKEFV
+1460 
-1473 KVARAI
+1473 
-1479 VYEENNPY
+1479 
-1487 KRSRIW
+1487 
-1493 SDRDAI
+1493 
-1499 NMLKSR
+1499 
-1505 EGTDCVEVLRVD
+1505 
-1517 MEGEYFVLTDKEF
+1517 
-1530 KQFSKLRYL
+1530 
-1539 EVLNGRLA
+1539 
-1547 GNFKGILPCVRWLR
+1547 
-1561 LYRCKSFPTG
+1561 
-1571 LNLQKMA
+1571 
-1578 VLNLEDCSVRD
+1578 
-1589 DWSGWN
+1589 
-1595 EIKAASKL
+1595 
-1603 KAVNLSSCRYLEQ
+1603 
-1616 VPDLSNCRGLELL
+1616 
-1629 DFYGCQEMQGELDI
+1629 
-1643 GNWENLRVLAVNCTL
+1643 
-1658 ITKLKGEIKLLRN
+1658 
-1671 LRKINAS
+1671 
-1678 HSGLVEMPAGISKL
+1678 
-1692 SSLEALNLVSFN
+1692 
-1704 PNMPDFTE
+1704 
-1712 MLPNGL
+1712 
-1718 KTLALSSS
+1718 
-1726 YIPALPSSLKTL
+1726 
-1738 DLSLSKDLHTLPSL
+1738 
-1752 SNLTTLTVLRLHCVG
+1752 NLTTLTVLRLHCVG

-1941 YCVDLVKICDQ
+1941 YCVDLVKVAGLDTLESLE
-1952 VHDMSNSSLRD
+1952 VLDMKGCKSISKLPDLSGLVKLKEINFTGCTLLTEVRGLGRLESLEVLYMPFCESIKELPNLSGMKSLRRLD
-1963 NAEELTSNEV
+1963 VWNCRLLKEV
-1973 HQDVKMQKNLLT
+1973 NGLEGLESLEYFDSDKRVKAKYLL
-1985 SSKVHQD
+1985 KRV
-1992 MKVRASRVV
+1992 SRYTKR
-2001 ESRNARAMKSVVTSS
+2001 SMTRSVLGALFI
-2016 KVHQDVKVLL
+2016 KD
-2026 NL
+2026 

>member
-1 MRKNFKKSSPTR
+1 
-13 RRLTNPSLLPI
+13 
-24 VRQTDEFTDS
+24 
-34 VCDLWCCLS
+34 
-43 VWIAATL
+43 
-50 CRNLIPLLLI
+50 
-60 SAYGARSSQ
+60 
-69 FILTT
+69 

-798 LNLVLFHPNMPDFTE
+798 LNLVLFHPN
-813 MLPNGLK
+813 
-820 TLALSSSYIPALP
+820 IPALP

-885 IVSSSNLGN
+885 IVSSSNL
-894 LDGLENLVL
+894 
-903 LEELIVE
+903 
-910 TCDRLKTLPSLAS
+910 A
-923 LTKLHKLQIK
+923 
-933 SCWALKEV
+933 
-941 HGVGELRESL
+941 
-951 SHLDM
+951 
-956 RGRLTLTGI
+956 
-965 DALHS
+965 
-970 IKKLETLSLMAL
+970 
-982 EFTRTSLTSSLISLS
+982 
-997 MFTKLRRLTI
+997 
-1007 IHESYLSDRQQSSK
+1007 
-1021 SSLKQFPHLSSMK
+1021 
-1034 NLRELAIIYCVDLV
+1034 
-1048 KRNARAMKSVVTS
+1048 
-1061 SKVHQD
+1061 
-1067 VKPNSL
+1067 
-1073 IPAELGLPTIMKS
+1073 
-1086 ESDGSLFSIEYEVF
+1086 
-1100 LSFRGLD
+1100 
-1107 VRQTFADCLHSCLV
+1107 
-1121 RSKIRTFRDEEK
+1121 
-1133 LRIGENIGASLI
+1133 
-1145 QAITESRIYIPILT
+1145 
-1159 QNYAS
+1159 
-1164 SKWCLQELAKM
+1164 
-1175 VDCWKTGGGRGKEQH
+1175 
-1190 IILPVFYLVD
+1190 
-1200 PRDVR
+1200 
-1205 HHDSGPYK
+1205 
-1213 EAFEQHCLKHDS
+1213 
-1225 QTVLEW
+1225 
-1231 REALEEVGK
+1231 
-1240 MKGWHVTESDG
+1240 
-1251 QGAVIDKIFAKVESH
+1251 
-1266 LRADYALVTDE
+1266 
-1277 LVGIDSH
+1277 
-1284 VEEVTRLLNLDSHS
+1284 
-1298 AGEKIVGIHGMGGLG
+1298 
-1313 KTTLA
+1313 
-1318 KAVYNKVSMQFE
+1318 
-1330 HCCFLENI
+1330 
-1338 RETLSKNDGELTLQN
+1338 
-1353 RIISD
+1353 
-1358 ILQSDSK
+1358 
-1365 PAKDVS
+1365 
-1371 DGIRVMRERVCR
+1371 
-1383 YKLLIVLDDV
+1383 
-1393 DEKFQFSN
+1393 
-1401 ILGKLGDFSM
+1401 
-1411 DSRFLITTRD
+1411 
-1421 ARVLEQKELLPECK
+1421 
-1435 VYATEGMS
+1435 
-1443 NDHAL
+1443 
-1448 TLFSKHALGTDC
+1448 
-1460 PSEGYAVLSKEFV
+1460 
-1473 KVARAI
+1473 
-1479 VYEENNPY
+1479 
-1487 KRSRIW
+1487 
-1493 SDRDAI
+1493 
-1499 NMLKSR
+1499 
-1505 EGTDCVEVLRVD
+1505 
-1517 MEGEYFVLTDKEF
+1517 
-1530 KQFSKLRYL
+1530 
-1539 EVLNGRLA
+1539 
-1547 GNFKGILPCVRWLR
+1547 
-1561 LYRCKSFPTG
+1561 
-1571 LNLQKMA
+1571 
-1578 VLNLEDCSVRD
+1578 
-1589 DWSGWN
+1589 
-1595 EIKAASKL
+1595 
-1603 KAVNLSSCRYLEQ
+1603 
-1616 VPDLSNCRGLELL
+1616 
-1629 DFYGCQEMQGELDI
+1629 
-1643 GNWENLRVLAVNCTL
+1643 
-1658 ITKLKGEIKLLRN
+1658 
-1671 LRKINAS
+1671 
-1678 HSGLVEMPAGISKL
+1678 
-1692 SSLEALNLVSFN
+1692 
-1704 PNMPDFTE
+1704 
-1712 MLPNGL
+1712 
-1718 KTLALSSS
+1718 S

-1941 YCVDLVKICDQ
+1941 YCVDLVKVAGLDTLESLE
-1952 VHDMSNSSLRD
+1952 VLDMKGCKSISKLPDLSGLVKLKEINFTGCTLLTEVRGLGRLESLEVLYMPFCESIKELPNLSGMKSLRRLD
-1963 NAEELTSNEV
+1963 VWNCRLLKEV
-1973 HQDVKMQKNLLT
+1973 NGLEGLESLEYFDSDKRVKAKYLL
-1985 SSKVHQD
+1985 KRV
-1992 MKVRASRVV
+1992 SRYTKR
-2001 ESRNARAMKSVVTSS
+2001 SMTRSVLGALFI
-2016 KVHQDVKVLL
+2016 KD
-2026 NL
+2026 

>member
-1 MRKNFKKSSPTR
+1 
-13 RRLTNPSLLPI
+13 
-24 VRQTDEFTDS
+24 
-34 VCDLWCCLS
+34 
-43 VWIAATL
+43 
-50 CRNLIPLLLI
+50 
-60 SAYGARSSQ
+60 
-69 FILTT
+69 

-408 RDARVLELLQECK
+408 
-421 VYATE
+421 
-426 GMSYDHALKLFSKHA
+426 
-441 LGTDCP
+441 
-447 SEGYASLSEEFVKV
+447 
-461 AAGLPLALKVI
+461 
-472 GSLLFHTD
+472 
-480 KGYWEAKLTELKK
+480 
-493 IPPAKVQER
+493 
-502 LKISYDELTHNEKQ
+502 
-516 VFLDVACLF
+516 
-525 VGVNKDAPIYMWSDC
+525 
-540 DFYPA
+540 
-545 STVRTLVQR
+545 

-787 AGISKL
+787 AGIS
-793 SSLEA
+793 
-798 LNLVLFHPNMPDFTE
+798 NMPDFTE

-970 IKKLETLSLMAL
+970 IKKLETLSLM
-982 EFTRTSLTSSLISLS
+982 
-997 MFTKLRRLTI
+997 
-1007 IHESYLSDRQQSSK
+1007 RQQSSK

-1048 KRNARAMKSVVTS
+1048 KVA
-1061 SKVHQD
+1061 
-1067 VKPNSL
+1067 
-1073 IPAELGLPTIMKS
+1073 
-1086 ESDGSLFSIEYEVF
+1086 
-1100 LSFRGLD
+1100 GLD
-1107 VRQTFADCLHSCLV
+1107 TL
-1121 RSKIRTFRDEEK
+1121 
-1133 LRIGENIGASLI
+1133 
-1145 QAITESRIYIPILT
+1145 ES
-1159 QNYAS
+1159 
-1164 SKWCLQELAKM
+1164 
-1175 VDCWKTGGGRGKEQH
+1175 
-1190 IILPVFYLVD
+1190 
-1200 PRDVR
+1200 
-1205 HHDSGPYK
+1205 
-1213 EAFEQHCLKHDS
+1213 
-1225 QTVLEW
+1225 
-1231 REALEEVGK
+1231 
-1240 MKGWHVTESDG
+1240 
-1251 QGAVIDKIFAKVESH
+1251 
-1266 LRADYALVTDE
+1266 
-1277 LVGIDSH
+1277 
-1284 VEEVTRLLNLDSHS
+1284 
-1298 AGEKIVGIHGMGGLG
+1298 
-1313 KTTLA
+1313 
-1318 KAVYNKVSMQFE
+1318 
-1330 HCCFLENI
+1330 
-1338 RETLSKNDGELTLQN
+1338 
-1353 RIISD
+1353 
-1358 ILQSDSK
+1358 
-1365 PAKDVS
+1365 
-1371 DGIRVMRERVCR
+1371 
-1383 YKLLIVLDDV
+1383 
-1393 DEKFQFSN
+1393 
-1401 ILGKLGDFSM
+1401 
-1411 DSRFLITTRD
+1411 
-1421 ARVLEQKELLPECK
+1421 
-1435 VYATEGMS
+1435 
-1443 NDHAL
+1443 
-1448 TLFSKHALGTDC
+1448 
-1460 PSEGYAVLSKEFV
+1460 
-1473 KVARAI
+1473 
-1479 VYEENNPY
+1479 
-1487 KRSRIW
+1487 
-1493 SDRDAI
+1493 
-1499 NMLKSR
+1499 
-1505 EGTDCVEVLRVD
+1505 
-1517 MEGEYFVLTDKEF
+1517 
-1530 KQFSKLRYL
+1530 L
-1539 EVLNGRLA
+1539 EVLDM
-1547 GNFKGILPCVRWLR
+1547 KG
-1561 LYRCKSFPTG
+1561 CKS
-1571 LNLQKMA
+1571 
-1578 VLNLEDCSVRD
+1578 
-1589 DWSGWN
+1589 
-1595 EIKAASKL
+1595 ISKL
-1603 KAVNLSSCRYLEQ
+1603 
-1616 VPDLSNCRGLELL
+1616 PDLSGLVKLKEINFSGCTLLTEVKGLGRLESLEVICMNFCESIQELPNLSGMKSLRTLDVWKCRRLKEVNGLE
-1629 DFYGCQEMQGELDI
+1629 
-1643 GNWENLRVLAVNCTL
+1643 
-1658 ITKLKGEIKLLRN
+1658 
-1671 LRKINAS
+1671 
-1678 HSGLVEMPAGISKL
+1678 GLE
-1692 SSLEALNLVSFN
+1692 SLESFDSDKRVKAKYLLKWVSR
-1704 PNMPDFTE
+1704 
-1712 MLPNGL
+1712 
-1718 KTLALSSS
+1718 
-1726 YIPALPSSLKTL
+1726 Y
-1738 DLSLSKDLHTLPSL
+1738 
-1752 SNLTTLTVLRLHCVG
+1752 
-1767 IHEIPGLGD
+1767 
-1776 LKLLATLDIVGAS
+1776 
-1789 NLGNLAGLENLVL
+1789 
-1802 LEELIVENC
+1802 
-1811 DRLKTLPSLASLT
+1811 T
-1824 KLHKLQIKS
+1824 K
-1833 CWALN
+1833 
-1838 EVHGVGRLRESLSH
+1838 
-1852 LDMSGRLTLT
+1852 
-1862 GIDALHSMK
+1862 
-1871 KLETLSLMA
+1871 
-1880 LEFTRRSVT
+1880 RSVT
-1889 SSLTSLSMFTKLRRL
+1889 RS
-1904 TIIHESYLSDRQ
+1904 
-1916 QSSKSSLKQF
+1916 
-1926 PHLSSMKNLRELAIF
+1926 
-1941 YCVDLVKICDQ
+1941 
-1952 VHDMSNSSLRD
+1952 
-1963 NAEELTSNEV
+1963 
-1973 HQDVKMQKNLLT
+1973 
-1985 SSKVHQD
+1985 
-1992 MKVRASRVV
+1992 VRGALFI
-2001 ESRNARAMKSVVTSS
+2001 K
-2016 KVHQDVKVLL
+2016 D
-2026 NL
+2026 

>member
-1 MRKNFKKSSPTR
+1 
-13 RRLTNPSLLPI
+13 
-24 VRQTDEFTDS
+24 
-34 VCDLWCCLS
+34 
-43 VWIAATL
+43 
-50 CRNLIPLLLI
+50 
-60 SAYGARSSQ
+60 
-69 FILTT
+69 

-364 IIRERVRRYRLLI
+364 II
-377 VLDDVDERFQFQNI
+377 
-391 FGKLGDF
+391 
-398 SMDSRFLITT
+398 
-408 RDARVLELLQECK
+408 
-421 VYATE
+421 
-426 GMSYDHALKLFSKHA
+426 KHA

-798 LNLVLFHPNMPDFTE
+798 LNLVLFHPN
-813 MLPNGLK
+813 
-820 TLALSSSYIPALP
+820 IPALP

-870 EIPGL
+870 EIPG
-875 GDLKLLATLD
+875 
-885 IVSSSNLGN
+885 
-894 LDGLENLVL
+894 
-903 LEELIVE
+903 
-910 TCDRLKTLPSLAS
+910 
-923 LTKLHKLQIK
+923 
-933 SCWALKEV
+933 
-941 HGVGELRESL
+941 
-951 SHLDM
+951 
-956 RGRLTLTGI
+956 
-965 DALHS
+965 
-970 IKKLETLSLMAL
+970 
-982 EFTRTSLTSSLISLS
+982 
-997 MFTKLRRLTI
+997 
-1007 IHESYLSDRQQSSK
+1007 
-1021 SSLKQFPHLSSMK
+1021 
-1034 NLRELAIIYCVDLV
+1034 
-1048 KRNARAMKSVVTS
+1048 
-1061 SKVHQD
+1061 
-1067 VKPNSL
+1067 
-1073 IPAELGLPTIMKS
+1073 
-1086 ESDGSLFSIEYEVF
+1086 
-1100 LSFRGLD
+1100 
-1107 VRQTFADCLHSCLV
+1107 
-1121 RSKIRTFRDEEK
+1121 
-1133 LRIGENIGASLI
+1133 
-1145 QAITESRIYIPILT
+1145 
-1159 QNYAS
+1159 
-1164 SKWCLQELAKM
+1164 
-1175 VDCWKTGGGRGKEQH
+1175 
-1190 IILPVFYLVD
+1190 
-1200 PRDVR
+1200 
-1205 HHDSGPYK
+1205 
-1213 EAFEQHCLKHDS
+1213 
-1225 QTVLEW
+1225 
-1231 REALEEVGK
+1231 
-1240 MKGWHVTESDG
+1240 
-1251 QGAVIDKIFAKVESH
+1251 
-1266 LRADYALVTDE
+1266 
-1277 LVGIDSH
+1277 
-1284 VEEVTRLLNLDSHS
+1284 
-1298 AGEKIVGIHGMGGLG
+1298 
-1313 KTTLA
+1313 
-1318 KAVYNKVSMQFE
+1318 
-1330 HCCFLENI
+1330 
-1338 RETLSKNDGELTLQN
+1338 
-1353 RIISD
+1353 
-1358 ILQSDSK
+1358 
-1365 PAKDVS
+1365 
-1371 DGIRVMRERVCR
+1371 
-1383 YKLLIVLDDV
+1383 
-1393 DEKFQFSN
+1393 
-1401 ILGKLGDFSM
+1401 
-1411 DSRFLITTRD
+1411 
-1421 ARVLEQKELLPECK
+1421 
-1435 VYATEGMS
+1435 
-1443 NDHAL
+1443 
-1448 TLFSKHALGTDC
+1448 
-1460 PSEGYAVLSKEFV
+1460 
-1473 KVARAI
+1473 
-1479 VYEENNPY
+1479 
-1487 KRSRIW
+1487 
-1493 SDRDAI
+1493 
-1499 NMLKSR
+1499 
-1505 EGTDCVEVLRVD
+1505 
-1517 MEGEYFVLTDKEF
+1517 
-1530 KQFSKLRYL
+1530 
-1539 EVLNGRLA
+1539 
-1547 GNFKGILPCVRWLR
+1547 
-1561 LYRCKSFPTG
+1561 
-1571 LNLQKMA
+1571 
-1578 VLNLEDCSVRD
+1578 
-1589 DWSGWN
+1589 
-1595 EIKAASKL
+1595 
-1603 KAVNLSSCRYLEQ
+1603 
-1616 VPDLSNCRGLELL
+1616 
-1629 DFYGCQEMQGELDI
+1629 
-1643 GNWENLRVLAVNCTL
+1643 
-1658 ITKLKGEIKLLRN
+1658 
-1671 LRKINAS
+1671 
-1678 HSGLVEMPAGISKL
+1678 
-1692 SSLEALNLVSFN
+1692 LEALNLVSFN

-1941 YCVDLVKICDQ
+1941 YCVDLVKVAGLDTLESLE
-1952 VHDMSNSSLRD
+1952 VLDMKGCKSISKLPDLSGLVKLKEINFTGCTLLTEVRGLGRLESLEVLYMPFCESIKELPNLSGMKSLRRLD
-1963 NAEELTSNEV
+1963 VWNCRLLKEV
-1973 HQDVKMQKNLLT
+1973 NGLEGLESLEYFDSDKRVKAKYLL
-1985 SSKVHQD
+1985 KRV
-1992 MKVRASRVV
+1992 SRYTKR
-2001 ESRNARAMKSVVTSS
+2001 SMTRSVLGALFI
-2016 KVHQDVKVLL
+2016 KD
-2026 NL
+2026 